1 MVAKLLTPITLFTLF
16 LGLLAVA
23 SSQKPPIA
31 KLNCQSQ
38 CGDVKIPYPFGIGA
52 GCNIN
57 DDWFQIICD
66 NSSSSP
72 NPFLSRTK
80 QEVLEISVEGRNTL
94 KVTTPIAFSNCSN
107 MPINCQTVNLEGSPF
122 AYSIDNVFT
131 VVGCD
136 VTANITSN
144 SDGHSISSGSDVFG
158 TFMEVN
164 ATTMSSDTPRPYCQ
178 SYNDTVFRLECT
190 CGGGYEGNP
199 YLLNG
204 CQDINECVLNKTC
217 SRNKSS
223 EIRGLVTYFNFSM
236 EENRLFDILDARVKQ
251 EGVTD
256 DILSVANLANR
267 CLYMSGN
274 RRPTMKEV
282 AMELERIQKSVK
294 ASYNLQQNYNE
305 VEYRRKEVTCP
316 WILLRDQQGR
326 VWMEVLIHRKIHYRY

>member
-23 SSQKPPIA
+23 SSQKPPIS

-52 GCNIN
+52 GCYIN

-80 QEVLEISVEGRNTL
+80 QEVLEISVEDRNTL

-107 MPINCQTVNLEGSPF
+107 MPINRQTANLEGSPF

-144 SDGHSISSGSDVFG
+144 SDGYSISSGCKSDCNVSINKSNGTGHNVCNGVDCCQIAIPSFLSAFNTSFQPDDNQRRSSCNSAFLVDREWFQWYANNSTNISAISERDNIPVVLEWNLFHSTADVFG

-164 ATTMSSDTPRPYCQ
+164 ATTVSSDTPRPYCQ

-190 CGGGYEGNP
+190 CGGGYCWN
-199 YLLNG
+199 
-204 CQDINECVLNKTC
+204 
-217 SRNKSS
+217 
-223 EIRGLVTYFNFSM
+223 
-236 EENRLFDILDARVKQ
+236 
-251 EGVTD
+251 
-256 DILSVANLANR
+256 
-267 CLYMSGN
+267 
-274 RRPTMKEV
+274 
-282 AMELERIQKSVK
+282 
-294 ASYNLQQNYNE
+294 
-305 VEYRRKEVTCP
+305 
-316 WILLRDQQGR
+316 
-326 VWMEVLIHRKIHYRY
+326 